1 VLVGRGD
8 GTNRSHRFGLREPR
22 ACPLDAAWRCGTVTV
37 PLDRAE
43 PEGETL
49 EIAFYVL
56 PYSHL
61 PTVP

>member
-1 VLVGRGD
+1 
-8 GTNRSHRFGLREPR
+8 
-22 ACPLDAAWRCGTVTV
+22 VTV